1 MKLGKM
7 RNFKDDHK
15 RGGKH
20 KLSTLIGQGSKVRV
34 KFNTKVPRSELI
46 QARDNN
52 R

>member
-7 RNFKDDHK
+7 RPFKADHK

-20 KLSTLIGQGSKVRV
+20 KCSTLIGQGSKVRV
-34 KFNTKVPRSELI
+34 MFDTEVPRSELI
-46 QARDNN
+46 QARDNK